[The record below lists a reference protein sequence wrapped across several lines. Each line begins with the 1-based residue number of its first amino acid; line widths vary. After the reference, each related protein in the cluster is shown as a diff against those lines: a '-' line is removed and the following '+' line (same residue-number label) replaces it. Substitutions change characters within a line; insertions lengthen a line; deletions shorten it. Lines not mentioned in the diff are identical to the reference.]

1 MTDKPTKNFDR
12 KPKRALSAS
21 RSKNGKFSQSRGPV
35 AGGRPPRASAVPPPT
50 RQQMVVRDSVKT
62 RRAAAM
68 ALQDILKNGTVLEQ
82 ALSSLADYNDL
93 STRDR
98 AFARA
103 IVATTFRRFAQI
115 QAALKPF
122 LRQAPP
128 SFTMS
133 VLQTAAAQI
142 LFLKTPAHAAVGETV
157 DVLKSRSSSK
167 GFANMANAVL
177 RNLTQDGPKLAAA
190 VAPTANIPGWI
201 RNNWEKTYGKAELRK
216 MAARLMKDPVLDL
229 QVNGDAGVWAE
240 KLGGTQLGKHTVRLQ
255 SIGDVPNL
263 EGFEDGHWW
272 AQDIAASL
280 PARVAENL
288 AGPLSGKL
296 VLDLCAAPGGKTL
309 QLAAMG
315 AQVTALDR
323 SEKRLKRLEE
333 NLKRTKLAADIIC
346 ADGLEWD
353 NKTQYDVILLDA
365 PCSATGTFRRHP
377 DVLYNRTP
385 KMVSDL
391 TKLQDK
397 LLKNAAQWLKPDG
410 ILIYSVCSLQSEES
424 LPRVDRFL
432 RELPD
437 FRLISI
443 PSSLNAGLGF
453 DLPETRFEGGTLR
466 SLPSDLADD
475 GGMDGFFIAAFAR
488 K

>member
-1 MTDKPTKNFDR
+1 MTHKPSKKQASGEGR
-12 KPKRALSAS
+12 RPKAQPARV
-21 RSKNGKFSQSRGPV
+21 Q
-35 AGGRPPRASAVPPPT
+35 VP
-50 RQQMVVRDSVKT
+50 VRDSVKT

-82 ALSSLADYNDL
+82 ALSSLADYNEL
-93 STRDR
+93 SSRDR

-115 QAALKPF
+115 QGALKP
-122 LRQAPP
+122 LIRKAPP
-128 SFTMS
+128 SFTLS

-177 RNLTQDGPKLAAA
+177 RNLVKDGAKRAAN
-190 VAPTANIPGWI
+190 VAPSANIPGWI
-201 RNNWEKTYGKAELRK
+201 RSAWEKSYGKVELRK

-229 QVNGDAGVWAE
+229 YVNGDVQLWAD
-240 KLGGTQLGKHTVRLQ
+240 KLEGTVIGTQTVRLQ
-255 SIGDVPNL
+255 TIGDVTAL
-263 EGFEDGHWW
+263 DGFTDGHWW
-272 AQDIAASL
+272 AQDIAATL
-280 PARVAENL
+280 PAQLAKHFSHGL
-288 AGPLSGKL
+288 AGKT

-309 QLAAMG
+309 QLATMG
-315 AQVTALDR
+315 AEVTALDR
-323 SEKRLKRLEE
+323 SEKRLTRLSE
-333 NLKRTKLAADIIC
+333 NLERTKLSAHVVC
-346 ADGLEWD
+346 ADALEW
-353 NKTQYDVILLDA
+353 NTSEKFDVILLDA

-397 LLKNAAQWLKPDG
+397 LLKSAVKWLKDDG
-410 ILIYSVCSLQSEES
+410 ILIYSVCSLQPEES
-424 LPRVDRFL
+424 GPRVNRFL
-432 RELPD
+432 RDLPD

-443 PSSLNAGLGF
+443 PHSICADLGLE
-453 DLPETRFEGGTLR
+453 LPKTRFEGGTLR
-466 SLPSDLADD
+466 SLPSDLPTD
-475 GGMDGFFIAAFAR
+475 GGMDGFFIAVFTR
-488 K
+488 KTEAE

>member
-1 MTDKPTKNFDR
+1 MSQNQSQNHKKPPKTGQKRPDSAPRRDIKPPQFKTPAPSR
-12 KPKRALSAS
+12 K
-21 RSKNGKFSQSRGPV
+21 QV
-35 AGGRPPRASAVPPPT
+35 E
-50 RQQMVVRDSVKT
+50 VRDSVKT

-68 ALQDILKNGTVLEQ
+68 ALQDILRNGTVLEQ
-82 ALSSLADYNDL
+82 ALNSLADYNAL
-93 STRDR
+93 SARDR

-115 QAALKPF
+115 QAVLKPF
-122 LRQAPP
+122 LRKAPP
-128 SFTMS
+128 AFTMA

-142 LFLKTPAHAAVGETV
+142 LYLKTPAHAAVGETV
-157 DVLKSRSSSK
+157 DLLKSRASSK
-167 GFANMANAVL
+167 GFANMANAIL
-177 RNLTQDGPKLAAA
+177 RNIVKDGPKLSAA

-201 RNNWEKTYGKAELRK
+201 RTNWEKSYGKAELRK
-216 MAARLMKDPVLDL
+216 MAARLIKDPVLDL
-229 QVNGDAGVWAE
+229 QINGDARIWAE
-240 KLGGTQLGKHTVRLQ
+240 KLGGTLIGTQTVRLN
-255 SIGDVPNL
+255 SIGDVTSL

-280 PARVAENL
+280 PAQIAQNL
-288 AGPLSGKL
+288 LSGDISGKM

-315 AQVTALDR
+315 AKVTALDR
-323 SEKRLKRLEE
+323 SEKRLQRLEE
-333 NLKRTKLAADIIC
+333 NLKRTNLKAEIIC
-346 ADGLEWD
+346 ADALEWD
-353 NKTQYDVILLDA
+353 NSAQFDVILLDA

-397 LLKNAAQWLKPDG
+397 LLKNAAKWLKPDG

-424 LPRVDRFL
+424 HPRMTRFL
-432 RELPD
+432 RDLPD

-443 PSSLNAGLGF
+443 PSSFYANLGL

-466 SLPSDLADD
+466 SLPSDLSEN
-475 GGMDGFFIAAFAR
+475 GGMDGFFIAAFKR
-488 K
+488 I

>member
-1 MTDKPTKNFDR
+1 VRLCYGAGMTDKPTSKPTQKSGHKPDR
-12 KPKRALSAS
+12 KLSAK
-21 RSKNGKFSQSRGPV
+21 RSENGKFSQSSRSSSGRSQ
-35 AGGRPPRASAVPPPT
+35 GGASSRSQRTPPPT
-50 RQQMVVRDSVKT
+50 RRQVEVRDSVKT

-93 STRDR
+93 SARDR

-115 QAALKPF
+115 QGALKPL
-122 LRQAPP
+122 LRKAPP
-128 SFTMS
+128 AFTMA

-142 LFLKTPAHAAVGETV
+142 LFLKVPAHAAVGETV
-157 DVLKSRSSSK
+157 DLLKSRASSK
-167 GFANMANAVL
+167 GFANMANAIL
-177 RNLTQDGPKLAAA
+177 RNIVRDGAKMAGSI
-190 VAPTANIPGWI
+190 APSANIPGWI

-229 QVNGDAGVWAE
+229 QVKDDADVWAE
-240 KLGGTQLGKHTVRLQ
+240 KLGGTSDRLG
-255 SIGDVPNL
+255 GM
-263 EGFEDGHWW
+263 
-272 AQDIAASL
+272 
-280 PARVAENL
+280 
-288 AGPLSGKL
+288 SGKT

-309 QLAAMG
+309 QLATMG

-323 SEKRLKRLEE
+323 SEKRLKRLED
-333 NLKRTKLAADIIC
+333 NLARTNLAAEIVC

-353 NKTQYDVILLDA
+353 NSAKYDMILLDA

-377 DVLYNRTP
+377 DVLYNRSP
-385 KMVSDL
+385 KMLSDV

-397 LLKNAAQWLKPDG
+397 LLKNAVQWLKPEG

-424 LPRVDRFL
+424 RPRVDRFL
-432 RELPD
+432 RELPDCELPD

-443 PSSLNAGLGF
+443 PSSINADLGL

-466 SLPSDLADD
+466 SLPSDLPED